1 MPGSSGR
8 ARGALEQEVLACL
21 AAAGRPLTTAE
32 VQAELHGQLA
42 YTTVLTALSRLHDKG
57 VLTRRPAGRAFAYG
71 LAAEIDAIPA
81 SLTAR
86 GMRRLLDSGP
96 DRASVLASFV
106 ADLSAEDERILAGLL
121 EDRAHPDDG
130 EPT

>member
-8 ARGALEQEVLACL
+8 ARGALERDVLACL
-21 AAAGRPLTTAE
+21 AAAGRPMTTAE
-32 VQAELHGQLA
+32 VQAGLHGRLA
-42 YTTVLTALSRLHDKG
+42 YTTVLTTLTRLHAKG
-57 VLTRRPAGRAFAYG
+57 VLTRQPAGRAFAYG
-71 LAAEIDAIPA
+71 LAAEMDEIPA

-106 ADLSAEDERILAGLL
+106 ADLSPEDERILSGLL
-121 EDRAHPDDG
+121 EERGHAEGG
-130 EPT
+130 ERT

>member
-1 MPGSSGR
+1 MPGTSGR

-21 AAAGRPLTTAE
+21 AAAGRPLMTPE
-32 VQAELHGQLA
+32 VQAEHDGRLA
-42 YTTVLTALSRLHDKG
+42 YTTVMTALTRLHAKG
-57 VLTRRPAGRAFAYG
+57 VLTRRPVGRAFAYG
-71 LAAEIDAIPA
+71 LAAGVDEIPA

-106 ADLSAEDERILAGLL
+106 ADLSPEDERILSGLL
-121 EDRAHPDDG
+121 EERGHTDG
-130 EPT
+130 GPRT

>member
-32 VQAELHGQLA
+32 VQAELDGPLA
-42 YTTVLTALSRLHDKG
+42 YTTVMTALTRLHAKG

-71 LAAEIDAIPA
+71 LAAELDTIPA

-86 GMRRLLDSGP
+86 GMRRLLESGP

-106 ADLSAEDERILAGLL
+106 AELGPEDERILSGLL
-121 EDRAHPDDG
+121 EERGHGDG
-130 EPT
+130 EQT

>member
-21 AAAGRPLTTAE
+21 AAADQPLTTAE
-32 VQAELHGQLA
+32 VQAELDGQLA
-42 YTTVLTALSRLHDKG
+42 YTTVLTALTRLHAKG
-57 VLTRRPAGRAFAYG
+57 VLTRRSAGRAFAYG
-71 LAAEIDAIPA
+71 LAAEMDAIPA

-106 ADLSAEDERILAGLL
+106 ADLSPEDERILAGLL
-121 EDRAHPDDG
+121 EERGHPEDG
-130 EPT
+130 EST

>member
-8 ARGALEQEVLACL
+8 ARGALEQEVLGCL

-32 VQAELHGQLA
+32 VQAGLDGHLA
-42 YTTVLTALSRLHDKG
+42 YTTVMTALTRLHAKG
-57 VLTRRPAGRAFAYG
+57 VLTRQPAGRAFAYG
-71 LAAEIDAIPA
+71 LAADMDEIPA

-86 GMRRLLDSGP
+86 GMRRLLESGP

-106 ADLSAEDERILAGLL
+106 ADLSAEDERILSGLL
-121 EDRAHPDDG
+121 EERAHPQDG
-130 EPT
+130 GPA

>member
-1 MPGSSGR
+1 M
-8 ARGALEQEVLACL
+8 

-32 VQAELHGQLA
+32 VQAELQGRLA
-42 YTTVLTALSRLHDKG
+42 YTTVMTALTRLHAKG
-57 VLTRRPAGRAFAYG
+57 VLTRRPSGRAFAYG
-71 LAAEIDAIPA
+71 LAAEMDEIPA

-106 ADLSAEDERILAGLL
+106 ADLSPEDERILSGLL
-121 EDRAHPDDG
+121 EERGHTEGGPL
-130 EPT
+130 T